1 MKTVLSAIFCLLLS
15 FTAFSQVKIGQHL
28 DDDNIPIQTLLNAP
42 VKKAN
47 INDFKGQVV
56 LLEFWAT
63 YCGPCITAMSH
74 LQELQKE
81 YKDKLRIITVSDEK
95 ESRIN
100 KFIEN
105 KPSNLWFAVD
115 TANLFQQS
123 FPLRTI
129 PESVLINKNGIVVAI
144 TEPQNIT
151 KQVIADVIA
160 DKKIDLPLK
169 DDNMVV
175 DPYAAYFPA
184 DSATQ
189 NLFVL
194 QPEIKGLNSSRK
206 NYNNNKAFYGRRLT
220 IINFPLMDLYRIAY
234 GDISYRRILD
244 LTSKS
249 DSIEARRMYC
259 MDIIVPTAAD
269 LLPTLKRELK
279 AKFDLQANF
288 EKRIKQVY
296 VLSIADT
303 SKISHLKPSTAQ
315 AYKFSGGSGSFNG
328 IHIKLNDIAAYL
340 EKYGIIKVPVVDET
354 NDTHY
359 YDITFAYLPEK
370 TGDLEDVLLS
380 LGFRLTKTEREINIL
395 VFK

>member
-1 MKTVLSAIFCLLLS
+1 MKTILSATLFLLLS
-15 FTAFSQVKIGQHL
+15 FNAFSQIKVGQRVT
-28 DDDNIPIQTLLNAP
+28 NIPIQNLLNAP
-42 VKKAN
+42 LKQTQLS
-47 INDFKGQVV
+47 DFNGKVI

-81 YKDKLRIITVSDEK
+81 CTGKLRIITVTSEK
-95 ESRIN
+95 ESRIK

-115 TANLFQQS
+115 SANLLQQS

-129 PESVLINKNGIVVAI
+129 PESVLIDKNGVVVAI

-151 KQVIADVIA
+151 KQVIADVMV
-160 DKKIDLPLK
+160 DKKINLPLK
-169 DDNMVV
+169 DDNMVA
-175 DPYAAYFPA
+175 DPYATYFPA
-184 DSATQ
+184 DSTTQ
-189 NLFVL
+189 SLFVL
-194 QPEIKGLNSSRK
+194 QPEIKGLNSSKK

-234 GDISYRRILD
+234 GDISYRRVLD

-279 AKFDLQANF
+279 AKFDLQADF
-288 EKRIKQVY
+288 EKRTKQVY
-296 VLSIADT
+296 VLTIADA
-303 SKISHLKPSTAQ
+303 SKIGHLKPSTAQ
-315 AYKFSGGSGSFNG
+315 AYKFSYMSGNFNG
-328 IHIKLNDIAAYL
+328 QYVQLKDIASYI
-340 EKYGIIKVPVVDET
+340 EKSGIIRAPILDET
-354 NDTHY
+354 NDSHY
-359 YDITFAYLPEK
+359 YDIAFTYLPEK
-370 TGDLEDVLLS
+370 KGDFENVLLS
-380 LGFRLTKTEREINIL
+380 LGLQVTKTDRDIDML